1 MAYALL
7 IYADQHDT
15 GPFLGFGAPQQQAA
29 GTRSVPWRKTA
40 ASDSTSGKSDGNY
53 LSIVAMPEYAGKSFE
68 ELRWEDY
75 QVCKHSHMCFH
86 LTLHYKHAE
95 FHSQRQYAC

>member
-1 MAYALL
+1 MLTKVD
-7 IYADQHDT
+7 IDHV
-15 GPFLGFGAPQQQAA
+15 LGFGAPQQQQAA
-29 GTRSVPWRKTA
+29 GTRSVAWRKTA

-86 LTLHYKHAE
+86 VIVRH
-95 FHSQRQYAC
+95 QAC